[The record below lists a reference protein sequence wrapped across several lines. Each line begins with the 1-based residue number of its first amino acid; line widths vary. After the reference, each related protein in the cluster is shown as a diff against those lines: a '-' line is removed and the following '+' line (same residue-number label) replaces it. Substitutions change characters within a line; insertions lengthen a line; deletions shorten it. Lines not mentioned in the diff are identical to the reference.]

1 MKKKKVIKIVW
12 TILSAMIILTMTLWT
27 VGLAFM

>member
-1 MKKKKVIKIVW
+1 MKKKKIVRIIW
-12 TILSAMIILTMTLWT
+12 TFLSIMIIFSMVLWT

>member
-1 MKKKKVIKIVW
+1 MKKKKVVKVVW
-12 TILSAMIILTMTLWT
+12 TILSAIIIMTMTLWT

>member
-12 TILSAMIILTMTLWT
+12 GVLTLMVSISMIFAFSFG
-27 VGLAFM
+27 GLY